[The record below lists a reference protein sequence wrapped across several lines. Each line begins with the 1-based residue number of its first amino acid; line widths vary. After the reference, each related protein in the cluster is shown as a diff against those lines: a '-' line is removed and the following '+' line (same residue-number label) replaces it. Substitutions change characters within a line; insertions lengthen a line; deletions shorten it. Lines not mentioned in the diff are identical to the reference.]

1 MNASEPATTKAR
13 VLLVEDTLSLATLYG
28 NSLINAGLPV
38 DHVATGKEALE
49 KLETGAYQVV
59 LLDLQLPDING
70 FEVMRM
76 LRERGLDVTTVVVTG
91 QGSVV
96 TAVEAMR
103 RGAYDFLVKPVSP
116 ERMITTVR
124 NAQERAMLQRTV
136 EDLSPE
142 ISAAGFFG
150 FIGRSMIMRSVYRM
164 IESVAKSRATVF
176 ITGESGTGKEV
187 CADAIHRGGPRR
199 DKPFIA
205 INCAAIPRDLIES
218 EVFGHIKGSFTGAIS
233 DREGAASLANGG
245 TLFLDEIC
253 EMDTALQSKLL
264 RFLQTGRIQ
273 PVGGTEQIE
282 VDVRVICAT
291 NRDPQQEVVAGRF
304 REDLFYRLHVLP
316 INLPALRERVGDVI
330 DIATHFLHIYAREE
344 NKAFQALSMEAQ
356 ELLTNY
362 AWPGNVREL
371 QNVVRNAVVL
381 NDGEVVTPEMLS
393 LPNAEMEIIPGGL
406 AQAQAV
412 SQEQPAS
419 GEQSTPAGHQ
429 GTEAVDDGKPQVAV
443 PLGLSLSQME
453 RVVIEATIDMCDGS
467 LPKAAKILE
476 VSPSTLYR
484 KREIWEVG
492 S

>member
-1 MNASEPATTKAR
+1 MASEPAASKAR

-28 NSLINAGLPV
+28 ASLTQAGLPV

-49 KLETGAYQVV
+49 HLETGAYQVV

-70 FEVMRM
+70 FEVMRS
-76 LRERGLDVTTVVVTG
+76 LRERGIDVTTVVVTG

-103 RGAYDFLVKPVSP
+103 RGAYDFLVKPVAA

-142 ISAAGFFG
+142 IGTAGFFG

-164 IESVAKSRATVF
+164 IESVSKSRATVF

-218 EVFGHIKGSFTGAIS
+218 EVFGHIKGSFTGAIA
-233 DREGAASLANGG
+233 DRDGAAALADGG

-273 PVGGTEQIE
+273 PVGSSEHKT

-291 NRDPQQEVVAGRF
+291 NRDPAQEVAAGRF

-316 INLPALRERVGDVI
+316 IHLPPLRERSGDVI
-330 DIATHFLHIYAREE
+330 DIATHFLHVYAREE
-344 NKAFQALSMEAQ
+344 RKAFMSLSTEAQ
-356 ELLTNY
+356 ELLMSQP
-362 AWPGNVREL
+362 WPGNVREL

-381 NDGEVVTPEMLS
+381 NDGEVVTSAMLS
-393 LPNAEMEIIPGGL
+393 LSGPNGDAAAGG
-406 AQAQAV
+406 A
-412 SQEQPAS
+412 
-419 GEQSTPAGHQ
+419 AGR
-429 GTEAVDDGKPQVAV
+429 T
-443 PLGLSLSQME
+443 
-453 RVVIEATIDMCDGS
+453 GS
-467 LPKAAKILE
+467 LCRPLTC
-476 VSPSTLYR
+476 PPMSTAPFPRPIVRPPRTADLR
-484 KREIWEVG
+484 SRCPWACRCRRWNAP
-492 S
+492 

>member
-1 MNASEPATTKAR
+1 MMASEPVVPKAR
-13 VLLVEDTLSLATLYG
+13 VLLVEDTLSLAALYG
-28 NSLINAGLPV
+28 ASLTQAGLPV
-38 DHVATGKEALE
+38 DHVATGGEAIERLE
-49 KLETGAYQVV
+49 SGAYQVV

-70 FEVMRM
+70 FEVMRT
-76 LRERGLDVTTVVVTG
+76 LRERGIDVTTVVVTG
-91 QGSVV
+91 QGSVT

-103 RGAYDFLVKPVSP
+103 RGAYDFLVKPVAA

-142 ISAAGFFG
+142 IGAAGFFG

-205 INCAAIPRDLIES
+205 INCAAIPKDLIES
-218 EVFGHIKGSFTGAIS
+218 EVFGHIKGSFTGAIT
-233 DREGAASLANGG
+233 DRSGAAAQADGG

-273 PVGGTEQIE
+273 PVGSTEQIT

-291 NRDPQQEVVAGRF
+291 NRDPAQEVAAGRF

-316 INLPALRERVGDVI
+316 IHLPPLRERPGDVI

-344 NKAFQALSMEAQ
+344 GKPFQALSTEAQ
-356 ELLTNY
+356 EVLTNY

-371 QNVVRNAVVL
+371 QNIVRNAVVL
-381 NDGEVVTPEMLS
+381 NDGKVVTPEMLS
-393 LPNAEMEIIPGGL
+393 LSSSDMDLVSIGATQHHVGQVREAAIGNMAPAATAEPQADDL
-406 AQAQAV
+406 AV
-412 SQEQPAS
+412 
-419 GEQSTPAGHQ
+419 T
-429 GTEAVDDGKPQVAV
+429 V

-467 LPKAAKILE
+467 LPKAARILE

-484 KREIWEVG
+484 KREIWDVG